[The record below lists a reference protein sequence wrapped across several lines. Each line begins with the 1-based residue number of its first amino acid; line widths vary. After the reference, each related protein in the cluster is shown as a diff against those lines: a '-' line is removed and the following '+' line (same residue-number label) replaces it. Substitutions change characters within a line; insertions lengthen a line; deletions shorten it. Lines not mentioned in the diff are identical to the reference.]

1 MLAIN
6 SKKKN
11 VHTPSRVAL
20 PPITTR
26 DGWIGT
32 PRFGGHNTTIFDGSG
47 MSNLVITIPPY

>member
-1 MLAIN
+1 
-6 SKKKN
+6 
-11 VHTPSRVAL
+11 VAP